1 VIAVKSL
8 ETNQGLANW
17 DAEFEAAA
25 DTAMSPSCKRALLGV
40 KLASIWVAQMEHAR
54 EGLRSVRLNATY
66 MKPGLRGRYCVQC
79 P

>member
-25 DTAMSPSCKRALLGV
+25 GTRMSPSCKGALLGV
-40 KLASIWVAQMEHAR
+40 KLGVQKRFDLAGADGAR
-54 EGLRSVRLNATY
+54 A
-66 MKPGLRGRYCVQC
+66 
-79 P
+79 